1 MEFQTLYLSK
11 GKTSKMQ
18 KWGWY
23 HPWRSFYPA
32 NLPPWLKIPTFRC
45 ILQYNGIAITN
56 QEHILL
62 EKVQIM
68 FLYECDNIAFYF
80 LKLLAGLGLITLA
93 RLEGCKFQTICI
105 QTNIVNILPQTGFL
119 PRLNAIK
126 RLLILFQLNIWK
138 FSPSL
143 VGNTAFVRPFIFFCV
158 FIQATW
164 VPLPPSNAIELAL
177 GFFCT
182 WSLAMISAKSNM

>member
-1 MEFQTLYLSK
+1 MYISAIIIYDSMEFQTLYLRRAK
-11 GKTSKMQ
+11 PPKCKNEG
-18 KWGWY
+18 GRY
-23 HPWRSFYPA
+23 HPWRSLYPV
-32 NLPPWLKIPTFRC
+32 NLPPWFEIPTFRC
-45 ILQYNGIAITN
+45 ILQYNGIAITD

-143 VGNTAFVRPFIFFCV
+143 VG
-158 FIQATW
+158 
-164 VPLPPSNAIELAL
+164 
-177 GFFCT
+177 FFCT
-182 WSLAMISAKSNM
+182 WSIAMISAKSNM